1 MSYILKE
8 IENIL
13 KSNGIEK
20 IDENSSISSLT
31 YITLICELEKKFE
44 IEFPDE
50 VLVTNVFSDVEYL
63 ERIITHLIDNKTQ
76 IEGSKIS
83 NERQEKI

>member
-76 IEGSKIS
+76 IEGSNIS